1 MSEKVLGFKQ
11 KEGVYHKE
19 DFQWKVYEDDLV
31 LVNLKSESVTLEWL
45 EKYCNEKQFID
56 WNGKCSCGKEFTI
69 SHPDKLKYLQ
79 VSDLLLAAKKESEK
93 KE

>member
-45 EKYCNEKQFID
+45 EKYCKSKSKYEWNLGGAMKNVIEID
-56 WNGKCSCGKEFTI
+56 
-69 SHPDKLKYLQ
+69 
-79 VSDLLLAAKKESEK
+79 DLLLAAKKGAGK
-93 KE
+93 